1 MDDILEFISQFH
13 FRNELWVLFI
23 PLGLMAIDVLTGIIK
38 AWAHNDFKSAIMRA
52 GLAKKAGEIMIL
64 VVGEL
69 ISYGLMLPDA
79 IMNGISF
86 YIIFMEMMSILENA
100 DELGIPIPKFVKDV
114 INNVDDTLQNKGIE
128 QKEKD
133 EDLKP

>member
-1 MDDILEFISQFH
+1 MEELYNVVSQFH

-23 PLGLMAIDVLTGIIK
+23 PLGLMAIDILTGVVK
-38 AWAHNDFKSAIMRA
+38 AWAKNDFQSAIMRA

-69 ISYGLMLPDA
+69 ISFGLMLPDA

-86 YIIFMEMMSILENA
+86 YIIFMEVMSILENV
-100 DELGIPIPKFVKDV
+100 DDLGIPIPKFVKDV
-114 INNVDDTLQNKGIE
+114 INNANDQLQNGH
-128 QKEKD
+128 KD
-133 EDLKP
+133 EEE

>member
-1 MDDILEFISQFH
+1 MEDILQFVEQFR

-23 PLGLMAIDVLTGIIK
+23 PLGLMAVDVLTGIIK
-38 AWAHNDFKSAIMRA
+38 AWAHNDFQSAIMRA

-69 ISYGLMLPDA
+69 MAYGLMLPNV
-79 IMNGISF
+79 IMNCVSF
-86 YIIFMEMMSILENA
+86 YIIFMEIMSILENA

-114 INNVDDTLQNKGIE
+114 INNVDDKLQHGDK
-128 QKEKD
+128 KE
-133 EDLKP
+133 EE

>member
-1 MDDILEFISQFH
+1 MEDILQFVEQFH

-38 AWAHNDFKSAIMRA
+38 AWAHNDFQSAIMRA

-69 ISYGLMLPDA
+69 VSYGMLLPDS

-86 YIIFMEMMSILENA
+86 YIIFMEIMSIMENL
-100 DELGIPIPKFVKDV
+100 DELGIPIPKFVRDV
-114 INNVDDTLQNKGIE
+114 INNVDDKLQHGDDH
-128 QKEKD
+128 KE
-133 EDLKP
+133 E

>member
-1 MDDILEFISQFH
+1 MDDILQFISQFH

-38 AWAHNDFKSAIMRA
+38 AWAQNDFKSAIMRA

-79 IMNGISF
+79 IMNCISF
-86 YIIFMEMMSILENA
+86 YIIFMEIMSILENA
-100 DELGIPIPKFVKDV
+100 DELGIPVPKFVKDV
-114 INNVDDTLQNKGIE
+114 INNVDDTLQHGDKNDK
-128 QKEKD
+128 KE
-133 EDLKP
+133 EE

>member
-1 MDDILEFISQFH
+1 MEDIIQFVSQFH

-38 AWAHNDFKSAIMRA
+38 AWAHNDFQSAIMRA

-69 ISYGLMLPDA
+69 VSYGLMLPDV
-79 IMNGISF
+79 IMNCISF
-86 YIIFMEMMSILENA
+86 YIIFMEVMSIMENA
-100 DELGIPIPKFVKDV
+100 DELGIPIPKFVRDV
-114 INNVDDTLQNKGIE
+114 INNVDDKLQHGDDH
-128 QKEKD
+128 KE
-133 EDLKP
+133 E

>member
-1 MDDILEFISQFH
+1 MEELYNVVSQFH

-23 PLGLMAIDVLTGIIK
+23 PLGLMAIDILTGVIK
-38 AWAHNDFKSAIMRA
+38 AWAKNDFQSAIMRA

-69 ISYGLMLPDA
+69 ISFGLMLPDA

-86 YIIFMEMMSILENA
+86 YIIFMEVMSILENV
-100 DELGIPIPKFVKDV
+100 DDLGIPIPKFVKDV
-114 INNVDDTLQNKGIE
+114 INNANDQLQNGH
-128 QKEKD
+128 KD
-133 EDLKP
+133 EEE

>member
-1 MDDILEFISQFH
+1 MEEILQVASQFH

-69 ISYGLMLPDA
+69 VSYGMMLPDV
-79 IMNGISF
+79 IMNCISF
-86 YIIFMEMMSILENA
+86 YIIFMEIMSILENL
-100 DELGIPIPKFVKDV
+100 DELGIPIPKFVRDV
-114 INNVDDTLQNKGIE
+114 INNVDDKLQHGDDH
-128 QKEKD
+128 KE
-133 EDLKP
+133 E

>member
-1 MDDILEFISQFH
+1 MEDLYTFISQFH

-23 PLGLMAIDVLTGIIK
+23 PLGLMAIDVLTGVIK
-38 AWAHNDFKSAIMRA
+38 AWSQNDFKSAIMRA

-69 ISYGLMLPDA
+69 ISFGLILPDA
-79 IMNGISF
+79 VMNGISF
-86 YIIFMEMMSILENA
+86 YIIFMEVMSILENV

-114 INNVDDTLQNKGIE
+114 INNANDQLQNGHTNNE
-128 QKEKD
+128 E
-133 EDLKP
+133 E

>member
-1 MDDILEFISQFH
+1 MDDILQFISQFH

-23 PLGLMAIDVLTGIIK
+23 PLGLMAIDILTGIVK
-38 AWAHNDFKSAIMRA
+38 AWAKNDFKSAIMRA

-86 YIIFMEMMSILENA
+86 YIIFMEFMSILENA

-114 INNVDDTLQNKGIE
+114 INNVDDKLQHGDKN
-128 QKEKD
+128 D
-133 EDLKP
+133 EDLKL

>member
-1 MDDILEFISQFH
+1 MDDILQFISQFH

-23 PLGLMAIDVLTGIIK
+23 PLGLMAIDILTGIVK
-38 AWAHNDFKSAIMRA
+38 AWAKNDFKSAIMRA

-79 IMNGISF
+79 IMNGVSF
-86 YIIFMEMMSILENA
+86 YIIFMEIMSILENA

-114 INNVDDTLQNKGIE
+114 INNVDDKLQHGDK
-128 QKEKD
+128 KD
-133 EDLKP
+133 EDE

>member
-1 MDDILEFISQFH
+1 LEDIIQVVSQFK

-69 ISYGLMLPDA
+69 ISYGLMMPDI

-86 YIIFMEMMSILENA
+86 YIIFMEIMSIMENA
-100 DELGIPIPKFVKDV
+100 DELGIPIPKFVRDV
-114 INNVDDTLQNKGIE
+114 INNVDDKLQHGD
-128 QKEKD
+128 QKEEK
-133 EDLKP
+133 

>member
-1 MDDILEFISQFH
+1 MVLEENTLEEIIQVVSQFK

-69 ISYGLMLPDA
+69 ISYGMMLPDS

-86 YIIFMEMMSILENA
+86 YIIFMEIMSIMENL
-100 DELGIPIPKFVKDV
+100 DELGIPIPKFVRDV
-114 INNVDDTLQNKGIE
+114 INNVDDQLQHGD
-128 QKEKD
+128 QKE
-133 EDLKP
+133 ED

>member
-1 MDDILEFISQFH
+1 MEEIIQVVSQFE

-23 PLGLMAIDVLTGIIK
+23 PLGLMAIDVLSGVIK

-86 YIIFMEMMSILENA
+86 YIIFMEIMSILENA
-100 DELGIPIPKFVKDV
+100 DELGIPIPKFVRDV
-114 INNVDDTLQNKGIE
+114 INNVDDKLQNGDDH
-128 QKEKD
+128 KE
-133 EDLKP
+133 E

>member
-1 MDDILEFISQFH
+1 MEEILQVASQFH

-23 PLGLMAIDVLTGIIK
+23 PLGLMAIDVFTGIIK
-38 AWAHNDFKSAIMRA
+38 AWAHNDFQSAIMRA

-69 ISYGLMLPDA
+69 ISYGMILPDS

-86 YIIFMEMMSILENA
+86 YIIFMEVMSIMENL
-100 DELGIPIPKFVKDV
+100 DELGIPIPKFVRDV
-114 INNVDDTLQNKGIE
+114 INNVDDKLQHGDNKE
-128 QKEKD
+128 E
-133 EDLKP
+133 E

>member
-1 MDDILEFISQFH
+1 MEEIIQVVEQFH

-38 AWAHNDFKSAIMRA
+38 AWAHNDFQSAIMRA

-69 ISYGLMLPDA
+69 VSYGLILPDV
-79 IMNGISF
+79 IMNCISF
-86 YIIFMEMMSILENA
+86 YIIFMEVMSILENA
-100 DELGIPIPKFVKDV
+100 DELGIPVPKFVKDV
-114 INNVDDTLQNKGIE
+114 INNVDDKLQHGDK
-128 QKEKD
+128 KD
-133 EDLKP
+133 EE

>member
-1 MDDILEFISQFH
+1 MEDILQFVEQFH

-23 PLGLMAIDVLTGIIK
+23 PLGLMGIDVLTGVIK

-69 ISYGLMLPDA
+69 ISYGMLLPDS

-86 YIIFMEMMSILENA
+86 YIIFMEVMSIMENL
-100 DELGIPIPKFVKDV
+100 DELGIPIPKFVRDV
-114 INNVDDTLQNKGIE
+114 INNVDDKLQHGDDY
-128 QKEKD
+128 KE
-133 EDLKP
+133 E